1 MRMRKP
7 IVKRNSAQFA
17 AICDAL
23 LYRGANVRFRA
34 NGLSMRPNIL
44 NEDAVT
50 IAPVEQEDL
59 RRGDVALTCGKDG
72 FRVHRVAG
80 ADKATG
86 SLVTRAD
93 AGQENDATTDRVLGK
108 VIAIERNGRT
118 HSLAF
123 PGLKY
128 VHVGRGFL
136 YRFAQATALRAA
148 RLASASAF
156 FALAT
161 LLGLLL
167 SASPAAGQAFTISD
181 TAAPTT
187 AGVGQNVTY
196 TQVLSNTSGVT
207 ITQPITVTQ
216 NLPPNTTFV
225 SANSAGHHTW
235 TCGLAA
241 GVVTCTD
248 TSGNGYGSGNTTTFT
263 IVVTLASTAA
273 SVPTITDTVNAK
285 GNNTG
290 TATASAAVT
299 VLIPDISVTNTDAPD
314 PVDVASNITY
324 TQTVTNN
331 STTIQAVG
339 ATLSETIPTNT
350 TYQSITIP
358 TGWTCGTLP
367 AVGGTGSIACSATGT
382 LATSASSIFSV
393 VVKVNTAVASGST
406 ISDTVMVGE
415 TGTDPN
421 TTNNTFTTTSTVQV
435 PDLSVTNTDAPD
447 PVDVASNI
455 AYTQIVKNNST
466 TVAALAA
473 TFSETT
479 PTNTTYQS
487 ITIPTGWTCG
497 TLPAVGGTGTISCTA
512 ATFAANTSSTFTV
525 VVQVNAA
532 VASGSTITDTV
543 TVGETGT
550 DPTPA
555 NNTATTTTTVQIPD
569 LSVTNS
575 ASPNPVGLS
584 SNVTF
589 TQTVTN
595 NNATVPAVGAT
606 LTQTTPANTTFQSI
620 TPPAGW
626 TCGTQPAVGG
636 TGSIVCT
643 ATGTLSGGASSIFS
657 LVVNVNSTVS
667 SGTVITNSVTVSET
681 GTDPTPGNNTATA
694 TTTVQIP
701 DLSVTE
707 TVSPN
712 PVAPGASITYT
723 ETVKNNGT
731 TAAAGA
737 TLTQTTPT
745 NTTFQSVTPPA
756 GWTCGTQPAIGG
768 TGSIVCTATGTFAG
782 GASAIFTVVVN
793 VNGTVAAATVITNS
807 VTVSETGTD
816 PTPANNT
823 ATISTTVQ
831 DADLSVTETAAPNP
845 VATGANITYT
855 ETVTNNTATVA
866 AFGAALTQNT
876 PTGTLFQSVTPPA
889 GWTCGTQPAVGGT
902 GSIVC
907 TANGTFAGS
916 TSVNFSVVVQVSP
929 EAVVGSTIT
938 NSVTVS
944 ETGTDPNLA
953 NNTATASVQ
962 VQGADLSMTQVASAT
977 AIAPSGTITYTET
990 VTNNGPNAA
999 TGAVLYQQTP
1009 PNTTF
1014 ASMAPPTG
1022 WTCTQPAVN
1031 ATGTVLC
1038 SASAA
1043 MAANTTTGTFTFV
1056 VNVNAAAAAGTS
1068 IVNSADVTS
1077 QTTDPLASNN
1087 ATTTSVLVELTGDA
1101 DLALSMTASP
1111 TPVFISSNL
1120 TYTIQVQDLGLSNT
1134 TNGTLT
1140 DTIPTSTT
1148 FVSASTTQGTCS
1160 GTATVTCAL
1169 GAITRGTT
1177 ITVAITVTAPASP
1190 TTLTNTSSVTS
1201 STTDP
1206 VATNNSATVLTV
1218 VQPLVC
1224 ASPGR
1229 DGIGG
1234 TLTGI
1239 VNAYYP
1245 PANTGALAAGS
1256 TSIVLGPAATG
1267 GAQTPIAAGD
1277 LLLFIQA
1284 QDAAINSTNT
1294 GAYGDGFPGDP
1305 ASGWTSINNSGN
1317 FEFVTATSAVAII
1330 GGTLNFQ
1337 GTGANSG
1344 LLNTYTSAAYVA
1356 GTQGQRQYQVVR
1368 VPQYS
1373 SAILSSGLTAMIW
1386 NGATG
1391 GILAIDVSSQLT
1403 LGGTVAVDALG
1414 FRGGG
1419 GRILG
1424 GGTGAATDYVTLAT
1438 DATNGSK
1445 GEGIAGTPRY
1455 VVSGAITSLAQTP
1468 TDTTVE
1474 GLPNGSYSR
1483 GAPGNA
1489 GGGATDADP
1498 TNNDQNSGGG
1508 GGGNGGSGG
1517 TGGFGWNSAG
1527 IVGGFGGA
1535 AFPVSTSALAMGGG
1549 AGAGTT
1555 NNGSYWT
1562 PSTDTGNNNCGASC
1576 TGIYSS
1582 GGAGGGIVI
1591 IHAGSVTGVGT
1602 ITSNG
1607 QSALATENDGG
1618 GGGGAGGTIL
1628 VFATSGGLGGLTAN
1642 AIGGTGGTTWPE
1654 QAPAAFPGNRHGPG
1668 AGGGGGVILS
1678 TAALAST
1685 SVLGG
1690 SPGVTTLA
1698 NDAYGATPGQAG
1710 AVLPNLSITQTPGTQ
1725 SGSYCA
1731 GADLAVTNSGTPN
1744 PVLAGPGP
1752 GNVITYT
1759 QSVTNNGPFDA
1770 VNAVFS
1776 ETTPANTTF
1785 QSLSFPGGTGW
1796 LCVTPAVGSAGTIS
1810 CTNPDVANAASTTFT
1825 VGVAVNTGVA
1835 VGTVITDVDNAT
1847 AGNSDPNLTN
1857 NSATVQTT
1865 VGSSTT
1871 ADLSITNTATPNPVI
1886 AGNNIS
1892 YTVVVKNNGAA
1903 TAGTVAFSEAIPANT
1918 TFVSA
1923 TPTPSSG
1930 WTCSVVTGTLTCSNA
1945 TLASGASASFAV
1957 VLQVTSGTA
1966 SGTVITDTANVASVT
1981 TDPNPNNNAATSTV
1995 VVAASGQADL
2005 SVTGSATPNP
2015 VTGGNNITYTQTVT
2029 NNGPATSGTATFT
2042 DLVPTGTTFVSFA
2055 VPSGWNCGTLPT
2067 VGSSGGTINCT
2078 ISSLAVNTTTPVS
2091 FPLVVKASLGD
2102 APGSTISNTANINV
2116 PCSSTTDPNCGNNS
2130 VTTSVVVASPTQAD
2144 VAITKTANPDPVD
2157 QGTNLQYTLQVTNN
2171 GPAAAQGVTVTDPL
2185 PAQITYS
2192 SSSTTQGTCTYT
2204 ASTTTLSCSLGT
2216 VSVGGLVLITINA
2229 SANTFSSSTLATNTA
2244 TVSATTGDPNLT
2256 NNTSSVTS
2264 TVAAP
2269 TAVQLASFRAMPRQ
2283 GGGILLEWKTRE
2295 EIRNLGFNIFRL
2307 DGSGRQRLNPSIIAG
2322 SALLIRGG
2330 LPQHAAKTYQWFDP
2344 NGTPQSTYELEDV
2357 DLNGTRMTHGPVSV
2371 DVSATPRSGAL
2382 SQPLLLT
2389 QLNRATTQP
2398 SYIPR
2403 RGLPTPR
2410 PIIVAPTSGQAPI
2423 SLDGDAAVKIS
2434 IQNEGWY
2441 QVSKTQLVAA
2451 GLDPNADARTLQ
2463 LYAEGIEQPMLIL
2476 GHQTGA
2482 LGPNDSIE
2490 FYGTG
2495 IDTPFSET
2503 RVYWLIRGSRPGLR
2517 VNSIPAVNAGLS
2529 PQESFPF
2536 TVVLQQ
2542 RTTYFATLLNGE
2554 NNDNFFGAAVTS
2566 EPVDQQLTVEHAD
2579 PNSGM
2584 QISVDLT
2591 LQGATDQQGHSV
2603 SVFFNGASI
2612 GEMDFANL
2620 ANVTNTFSI
2629 DRSLLQEGINTL
2641 TLTAL
2646 QGDNDVSVVQSIAL
2660 HYPHTYEA
2668 DANWL
2673 KATAPAGGT
2682 LHITGFSNQQIQV
2695 FDITNPLA
2703 VEQLSGTV
2711 RQESA
2716 SYGITLGL
2724 PQSAGQER
2732 TLLVFSDDQIS
2743 PPSGLAYHK
2752 PAALATQSNGS
2763 QMIIITHPYFESA
2776 LTPLVQMHESKG
2788 ISVQVVTIDEVF
2800 DAFNYGERSPF
2811 AIRAFLQNAASQPFR
2826 KPQYLLLVGDAS
2838 LDPRNYLGLGDFDFV
2853 PTRIIETAAFKTAT
2867 DDWFT
2872 DFKQNG
2878 FETIATGRLPVRTA
2892 SDAALVVS
2900 KIVNYE
2906 KGLASGG
2913 SGNQQALLVADQ
2925 NIGAD
2930 FTTATKF
2937 AATDLPSSL
2946 QATEIF
2952 ADGMDPNAVTQ
2963 QILTALNSGPL
2974 LVNYSGHG
2982 SVEQWSF
2989 ADFLDDTSGAT
3000 LTNGNQLSV
3009 YLLMDCLNGFFQ
3021 DVYSTSLAESLILAP
3036 NGGAVAVWASSG
3048 FTNQPPQASMNQALL
3063 QLLKTNPS
3071 MPIATAIVQAKSGV
3085 TDTDVRRTWIFF
3097 GDPAMLLQLPGSS
3110 SAGNNPPGR
3119 VSPPIVLHP

>member
-1 MRMRKP
+1 VRMRES

-23 LYRGANVRFRA
+23 LHRGANVRFRA

-50 IAPVEQEDL
+50 IVPVEQEDL

-80 ADKATG
+80 ADKSTG

-118 HSLAF
+118 YSYGASSQR
-123 PGLKY
+123 Y
-128 VHVGRGFL
+128 VDACRSFA
-136 YRFAQATALRAA
+136 YRLTQAAALRAA
-148 RLASASAF
+148 RFASASVLF
-156 FALAT
+156 GLAI
-161 LLGLLL
+161 LLGMLL
-167 SASPAAGQAFTISD
+167 SAAPAAAQTDLAVSPD
-181 TAAPTT
+181 TAVPATIAPGGQITYTVVVINNGPNTANAPVVTMNTPTGTT
-187 AGVGQNVTY
+187 YVSAAKSGGAGTWNLTSPGVG
-196 TQVLSNTSGVT
+196 GAGA
-207 ITQPITVTQ
+207 ITFTRT
-216 NLPPNTTFV
+216 
-225 SANSAGHHTW
+225 ANMGI
-235 TCGLAA
+235 
-241 GVVTCTD
+241 
-248 TSGNGYGSGNTTTFT
+248 GSTTTFAF
-263 IVVTLASTAA
+263 IVQ
-273 SVPTITDTVNAK
+273 VNAATTN
-285 GNNTG
+285 GTVISQSVNISSTTTDPTPANN
-290 TATASAAVT
+290 TATANVT
-299 VLIPDISVTNTDAPD
+299 VQTPDISVTNADAPD
-314 PVDVASNITY
+314 PVGVASNITY
-324 TQTVTNN
+324 TQVVANN
-331 STTIQAVG
+331 SATIAAVG
-339 ATLSETIPTNT
+339 ATLSETTPTNT

-358 TGWTCGTLP
+358 AGWTCGTLP
-367 AVGGTGSIACSATGT
+367 AVGGTGSISCSATG
-382 LATSASSIFSV
+382 A
-393 VVKVNTAVASGST
+393 
-406 ISDTVMVGE
+406 
-415 TGTDPN
+415 
-421 TTNNTFTTTSTVQV
+421 
-435 PDLSVTNTDAPD
+435 
-447 PVDVASNI
+447 
-455 AYTQIVKNNST
+455 
-466 TVAALAA
+466 
-473 TFSETT
+473 
-479 PTNTTYQS
+479 
-487 ITIPTGWTCG
+487 
-497 TLPAVGGTGTISCTA
+497 
-512 ATFAANTSSTFTV
+512 FAASASSTFTV

-532 VASGSTITDTV
+532 VASGLIISDTI

-555 NNTATTTTTVQIPD
+555 NNTAT
-569 LSVTNS
+569 
-575 ASPNPVGLS
+575 
-584 SNVTF
+584 
-589 TQTVTN
+589 
-595 NNATVPAVGAT
+595 
-606 LTQTTPANTTFQSI
+606 
-620 TPPAGW
+620 
-626 TCGTQPAVGG
+626 
-636 TGSIVCT
+636 
-643 ATGTLSGGASSIFS
+643 
-657 LVVNVNSTVS
+657 
-667 SGTVITNSVTVSET
+667 
-681 GTDPTPGNNTATA
+681 A

-701 DLSVTE
+701 DLSVSE
-707 TVSPN
+707 TVS
-712 PVAPGASITYT
+712 
-723 ETVKNNGT
+723 
-731 TAAAGA
+731 
-737 TLTQTTPT
+737 
-745 NTTFQSVTPPA
+745 
-756 GWTCGTQPAIGG
+756 
-768 TGSIVCTATGTFAG
+768 
-782 GASAIFTVVVN
+782 
-793 VNGTVAAATVITNS
+793 
-807 VTVSETGTD
+807 
-816 PTPANNT
+816 
-823 ATISTTVQ
+823 
-831 DADLSVTETAAPNP
+831 PNP

-855 ETVTNNTATVA
+855 ETVTNNTTTVA
-866 AFGAALTQNT
+866 AVGATLTQST
-876 PTGTLFQSVTPPA
+876 PAKTLFQSVTPPA

-907 TANGTFAGS
+907 AATGTFAAS
-916 TSVNFSVVVQVSP
+916 ASVNFSVVVQVSP

-1031 ATGTVLC
+1031 GTGTVLC

-1056 VNVNAAAAAGTS
+1056 VNVNAGAAAGTS

-1077 QTTDPLASNN
+1077 QTTDPVASNN

-1101 DLALSMTASP
+1101 DLSLSMTASP

-1120 TYTIQVQDLGLSNT
+1120 TYTVQVQDLGLSNT

-1140 DTIPTSTT
+1140 DTIPAGTS

-1169 GAITRGTT
+1169 GAIIRGTT

-1201 STTDP
+1201 TTTDP
-1206 VATNNSATVLTV
+1206 VLTNNSATVLTV

-1229 DGIGG
+1229 DGTGG

-1245 PANTGALAAGS
+1245 PANTGTLAAGS
-1256 TSIVLGPAATG
+1256 TSIVLGPAAAG
-1267 GAQTPIAAGD
+1267 GAQTPIAVGD

-1317 FEFVTATSAVAII
+1317 FEFVTATSAVAVT

-1356 GTQGQRQYQVVR
+1356 GTQGQRKYQVVR

-1391 GILAIDVSSQLT
+1391 GVLAIDVSSQLT

-1424 GGTGAATDYVTLAT
+1424 GGTGAATDYITLAT

-1455 VVSGAITSLAQTP
+1455 VVSGAIASLAQTP

-1489 GGGATDADP
+1489 GGGATDANP
-1498 TNNDQNSGGG
+1498 TANDQNSGGG
-1508 GGGNGGSGG
+1508 GGGNGGGGG

-1535 AFPVSTSALAMGGG
+1535 SFPVSTSALAMGGG

-1562 PSTDTGNNNCGASC
+1562 PSTDTGNNNCGANC

-1591 IHAGSVTGVGT
+1591 IHAGSVVGVGT

-1607 QSALATENDGG
+1607 QIALATENDGG

-1642 AIGGTGGTTWPE
+1642 AIGGVGGTTWPE

-1668 AGGGGGVILS
+1668 AGGGGGVILAS
-1678 TAALAST
+1678 AALAGT
-1685 SVLGG
+1685 SVIGG

-1698 NDAYGATPGQAG
+1698 NDAYGATPGQPG
-1710 AVLPNLSITQTPGTQ
+1710 VVLPGLSITQTPGTQ

-1770 VNAVFS
+1770 LNAVFS

-1785 QSLSFPGGTGW
+1785 QSLSFPGGSGW
-1796 LCVTPAVGSAGTIS
+1796 ICVTPAVGSAGTIS

-1835 VGTVITDVDNAT
+1835 VGSVITDVDNAT

-1886 AGNNIS
+1886 AGNNIT

-1903 TAGTVAFSEAIPANT
+1903 AAGTVAFSEAIPANT

-1957 VLQVTSGTA
+1957 VLQVTAGTA
-1966 SGTVITDTANVASVT
+1966 SGTVITDTANVASTT
-1981 TDPNPNNNAATSTV
+1981 TDPNPNNNAATATV
-1995 VVAASGQADL
+1995 VVATAGQADL
-2005 SVTGSATPNP
+2005 SVTSSATPNP

-2029 NNGPATSGTATFT
+2029 NNGPAASGTATFT
-2042 DLVPTGTTFVSFA
+2042 DVVPTGTTFVSFT
-2055 VPSGWNCGTLPT
+2055 VPSGWNCGTLPA
-2067 VGSSGGTINCT
+2067 VGSSGGTITCT
-2078 ISSLAVNTTTPVS
+2078 ISSLAVNTSTPVN

-2102 APGSTISNTANINV
+2102 APGTTISNTANINV
-2116 PCSSTTDPNCGNNS
+2116 PCSSATDPNCANNS

-2171 GPAAAQGVTVTDPL
+2171 GPAAAQGVTVSDPI
-2185 PAQITYS
+2185 PAEVAYAS
-2192 SSSTTQGTCTYT
+2192 SFTTQGTCTYT
-2204 ASTTTLSCSLGT
+2204 ASTTTVSCSLGSI
-2216 VSVGGLVLITINA
+2216 SVGGLVLITINA
-2229 SANTFSSSTLATNTA
+2229 SANTFSSSTLSTNTA

-2256 NNTSSVTS
+2256 NNSSSVSS
-2264 TVAAP
+2264 TIAAP
-2269 TAVQLASFRAMPRQ
+2269 TAVQLASFRALPRQ
-2283 GGGILLEWKTRE
+2283 GGGVLLEWKTRE
-2295 EIRNLGFNIFRL
+2295 EIRNLGFNVFRL
-2307 DGSGRQRLNPSIIAG
+2307 DGSSRQRLNPSIVAG

-2330 LPQHAAKTYQWFDP
+2330 LPQHAAKTYQWLDP

-2357 DLNGTRMTHGPVSV
+2357 DLNGTRMVHGPVSV
-2371 DVSATPRSGAL
+2371 DVSATPRSGAA

-2398 SYIPR
+2398 AYIPR

-2410 PIIVAPTSGQAPI
+2410 PVISAPAPGQAPP
-2423 SLDGDAAVKIS
+2423 SLDGDAAIKIS
-2434 IQNEGWY
+2434 VQSEGWY
-2441 QVSKTQLVAA
+2441 QVSKAQLVAA
-2451 GLDPNADARTLQ
+2451 GLDPNSDARTLQ

-2495 IDTPFSET
+2495 IDTPFSDT
-2503 RVYWLIRGSRPGLR
+2503 RVYWLIRGSHPGLR
-2517 VNSIPAVNAGLS
+2517 INSIPVVNTGLS
-2529 PQESFPF
+2529 EQQSFPF

-2566 EPVDQQLTVEHAD
+2566 EPADQPLTVAHAD
-2579 PNSGM
+2579 PNSSM
-2584 QISVDLT
+2584 QISVDVT

-2629 DRSLLQEGINTL
+2629 DRSLLHDGVNTV

-2646 QGDNDVSVVQSIAL
+2646 QGDNDVSVVQSIAF

-2682 LHITGFSNQQIQV
+2682 LHITGFSNQQIHV

-2703 VEQLSGTV
+2703 IEQLSGTV
-2711 RQESA
+2711 RQDSA

-2724 PQSAGQER
+2724 PQAAGQER
-2732 TLLVFSDDQIS
+2732 TLLVFSDDQTL
-2743 PPSGLAYHK
+2743 PPSGLALHK
-2752 PAALATQSNGS
+2752 PAALATQSNGG
-2763 QMIIITHPYFESA
+2763 QMIIITHPDFKSA
-2776 LTPLVQMHESKG
+2776 LTPLVQMHESHG
-2788 ISVQVVTIDEVF
+2788 LSVEVVTIDEVF

-2811 AIRAFLQNAASQPFR
+2811 AIRAFLQNAASRPFR
-2826 KPQYLLLVGDAS
+2826 KPQFLLLVGDAS

-2878 FETIATGRLPVRTA
+2878 FETIATGRLPVRTPA
-2892 SDAALVVS
+2892 DAALVVS

-2906 KGLASGG
+2906 KGLAGGG

-2963 QILTALNSGPL
+2963 QIFTALNSGPL

-2989 ADFLDDTSGAT
+2989 ADFLDNTSGAA
-3000 LTNGNQLSV
+3000 LTNGDQLSV

-3063 QLLKTNPS
+3063 QILKTNPS
-3071 MPIATAIVQAKSGV
+3071 MPIAAAIVRAKTGV
-3085 TDTDVRRTWIFF
+3085 TDSDVRRTWIFF

-3110 SAGNNPPGR
+3110 SAGHNPPGR
-3119 VSPPIVLHP
+3119 VGPPIVLHP

>member
-1 MRMRKP
+1 VRMPKP
-7 IVKRNSAQFA
+7 IVKRNSLQFA

-23 LYRGANVRFRA
+23 LHRGANVRFRA

-44 NEDAVT
+44 DEDAVI
-50 IAPVEQEDL
+50 IAHTAL
-59 RRGDVALTCGKDG
+59 RELRPGDVALTRGRDG
-72 FRVHRVAG
+72 FRVHRVSV
-80 ADKATG
+80 ADSAANQII
-86 SLVTRAD
+86 TRAD
-93 AGQENDATTDRVLGK
+93 AGQENDGTTELVLGK
-108 VIAIERNGRT
+108 VIAIERNGRMR
-118 HSLAF
+118 SLAF
-123 PGLKY
+123 SGQKY
-128 VHVGRGFL
+128 VHAGRSL
-136 YRFAQATALRAA
+136 VHRFAQAAALCATK
-148 RLASASAF
+148 LASASAL

-161 LLGLLL
+161 ILGLLL
-167 SASPAAGQAFTISD
+167 SASPAAGQAFTISN
-181 TAAPTT
+181 TPAPATVVPGGT
-187 AGVGQNVTY
+187 ITY
-196 TQVLSNTSGVT
+196 TQVITNNSGVG
-207 ITQPITVTQ
+207 ITQNIVVSEPIPAGTSFSSVTVT
-216 NLPPNTTFV
+216 
-225 SANSAGHHTW
+225 GHHTW
-235 TCGLAA
+235 NCPTPTTTL
-241 GVVTCTD
+241 VCTD
-248 TSGNGYGSGNTTTFT
+248 TSGVNYGSPNTTTFT
-263 IVVTLASTAA
+263 VVLNVTSPGTTGTISDTV
-273 SVPTITDTVNAK
+273 SVSGGNITTVNA
-285 GNNTG
+285 
-290 TATASAAVT
+290 TANVAISA
-299 VLIPDISVTNTDAPD
+299 PDILVTSADSPD
-314 PVDVASNITY
+314 PVDVASNISY
-324 TQTVTNN
+324 TQVVKNT
-331 STTIQAVG
+331 STT
-339 ATLSETIPTNT
+339 T
-350 TYQSITIP
+350 
-358 TGWTCGTLP
+358 
-367 AVGGTGSIACSATGT
+367 
-382 LATSASSIFSV
+382 
-393 VVKVNTAVASGST
+393 
-406 ISDTVMVGE
+406 M
-415 TGTDPN
+415 
-421 TTNNTFTTTSTVQV
+421 
-435 PDLSVTNTDAPD
+435 
-447 PVDVASNI
+447 
-455 AYTQIVKNNST
+455 
-466 TVAALAA
+466 AALA
-473 TFSETT
+473 TFSEAI

-497 TLPAVGGTGTISCTA
+497 TLPAVGGTGTISCSDPTLA
-512 ATFAANTSSTFTV
+512 VNTSWTFTV
-525 VVQVNAA
+525 VVQVNST
-532 VASGSTITDTV
+532 VASGSTITDVV
-543 TVGETGT
+543 TVGQTGT

-584 SNVTF
+584 SNVTY

-595 NNATVPAVGAT
+595 NSTTVPAVGAT

-643 ATGTLSGGASSIFS
+643 ATGTLAAGASSIFA
-657 LVVNVNSTVS
+657 LVVNVNATVT
-667 SGTVITNSVTVSET
+667 SGTVITDSVTVSET

-707 TVSPN
+707 TVAPN
-712 PVAPGASITYT
+712 PVAPGAPITYT

-745 NTTFQSVTPPA
+745 NTTFQSVTPPTGWTCGTQPAVGATGSIVCTATGTFAGAATAGFNVVVNVNAATASGTVINNSVTVSETGTDPTPGNNTATGTTTVQTPDLSVTETVSPNPVAPGASITYTETVNNNSTAASAGATLTQTTPANTTFQSITPPA
-756 GWTCGTQPAIGG
+756 GWNCGTQPAIGG

-816 PTPANNT
+816 PVPGNNT

-831 DADLSVTETAAPNP
+831 DADLSVTETVAPNP

-866 AFGAALTQNT
+866 AFGATLTQTT
-876 PTGTLFQSVTPPA
+876 PAHTLFQSVTPPA

-907 TANGTFAGS
+907 TATGTFAGS
-916 TSVNFSVVVQVSP
+916 ASVNFSVVVQVSP

-977 AIAPSGTITYTET
+977 AIAPGGTITYTET

-1031 ATGTVLC
+1031 GTGTVLC
-1038 SASAA
+1038 SASAS

-1077 QTTDPLASNN
+1077 QTTDPVASNN
-1087 ATTTSVLVELTGDA
+1087 ATTTSVLVELTADA
-1101 DLALSMTASP
+1101 DLSLSMTASP

-1140 DTIPTSTT
+1140 DTIPTGTT
-1148 FVSASTTQGTCS
+1148 FVSSATTQGSCS

-1169 GAITRGTT
+1169 GAMTRGTT

-1206 VATNNSATVLTV
+1206 VLTNNSATVLTV

-1256 TSIVLGPAATG
+1256 TSIVLGPAAAG
-1267 GAQTPIAAGD
+1267 GAQTPIAVGD

-1317 FEFVTATSAVAII
+1317 FEFVTATSAVAIT

-1356 GTQGQRQYQVVR
+1356 GTQGQRKYQVVR

-1391 GILAIDVSSQLT
+1391 GVLAIDVSSQLT

-1455 VVSGAITSLAQTP
+1455 VVNGAITSLAQVP

-1489 GGGATDADP
+1489 GGGATDANP
-1498 TNNDQNSGGG
+1498 GSNNQNSGGG
-1508 GGGNGGSGG
+1508 GGGNGGTGG

-1555 NNGSYWT
+1555 NDGSYWT
-1562 PSTDTGNNNCGASC
+1562 PSSDTGGADCGANC

-1582 GGAGGGIVI
+1582 GAAGGGIVI
-1591 IHAGSVTGVGT
+1591 IHAGSVVGVGT

-1607 QSALATENDGG
+1607 QTALATENDGG

-1628 VFATSGGLGGLTAN
+1628 VFATTGGLGGLSAN
-1642 AIGGTGGTTWPE
+1642 AVGGTGGTTWPE
-1654 QAPAAFPGNRHGPG
+1654 QTPAAFPGNRHGPG

-1678 TAALAST
+1678 TAALAGT

-1710 AVLPNLSITQTPGTQ
+1710 AVIPNLSITQTPGTQ

-1759 QSVTNNGPFDA
+1759 QSVTNNGPFDSL
-1770 VNAVFS
+1770 NAVFS

-1785 QSLSFPGGTGW
+1785 QSLSFPGGSGW
-1796 LCVTPAVGSAGTIS
+1796 TCVTPAVGSAGTIS

-1825 VGVAVNTGVA
+1825 VGVAVNTGVV

-1903 TAGTVAFSEAIPANT
+1903 AAGTVAFSEAIPANT

-1923 TPTPSSG
+1923 TPSPSSG
-1930 WTCSVVTGTLTCSNA
+1930 WTCSVVSGTLTCSNA

-1957 VLQVTSGTA
+1957 VLQVTAGTA
-1966 SGTVITDTANVASVT
+1966 SGTVITDTANVASTT
-1981 TDPNPNNNAATSTV
+1981 TDPNPNNNAATATV
-1995 VVAASGQADL
+1995 VVAATGQADL
-2005 SVTGSATPNP
+2005 SVTSSATPNP

-2042 DLVPTGTTFVSFA
+2042 DVIPTGTTFVSFT

-2067 VGSSGGTINCT
+2067 VGSSGGTITCT
-2078 ISSLAVNTTTPVS
+2078 ISSLAVNTSTPVN

-2102 APGSTISNTANINV
+2102 TPGTTISNTASINV
-2116 PCSSTTDPNCGNNS
+2116 PCSSATDPNCANNS
-2130 VTTSVVVASPTQAD
+2130 VTTSVVVASPSQAD

-2171 GPAAAQGVTVTDPL
+2171 GPAAAQGVTVSDPI
-2185 PAQITYS
+2185 PAEVSYVS
-2192 SSSTTQGTCTYT
+2192 SFTTQGTCTYT
-2204 ASTTTLSCSLGT
+2204 ASTTTVSCSLGS

-2229 SANTFSSSTLATNTA
+2229 SANTFNASTLSTNTA
-2244 TVSATTGDPNLT
+2244 TVSATSGDPNLT
-2256 NNTSSVTS
+2256 NNTSSVSS
-2264 TVAAP
+2264 TIAAP
-2269 TAVQLASFRAMPRQ
+2269 TAVQLASFRALPRQ
-2283 GGGILLEWKTRE
+2283 GGGVLLEWKTRE
-2295 EIRNLGFNIFRL
+2295 EIRNLGFNVFRL
-2307 DGSGRQRLNPSIIAG
+2307 DGTGRQRLNPSIIAG

-2344 NGTPQSTYELEDV
+2344 NGTPQSAYELEDV
-2357 DLNGTRMTHGPVSV
+2357 DLNGTRMAHGPVSV
-2371 DVSATPRSGAL
+2371 DVSATPRSGAV
-2382 SQPLLLT
+2382 SQPMLLT
-2389 QLNRATTQP
+2389 QLNRSTTQP
-2398 SYIPR
+2398 ALIPP

-2410 PIIVAPTSGQAPI
+2410 PVISAPTPNQAPT

-2434 IQNEGWY
+2434 VQNEGWY
-2441 QVSKTQLVAA
+2441 QVSGSQLVAA

-2463 LYAEGIEQPMLIL
+2463 LYAEGVEQPMLIL
-2476 GHQTGA
+2476 GHQSGA
-2482 LGPNDSIE
+2482 LGTNDSIE

-2495 IDTPFSET
+2495 IDTPFSDT

-2517 VNSIPAVNAGLS
+2517 INSIPAVNVGLS
-2529 PQESFPF
+2529 EQQSFPF

-2566 EPVDQQLTVEHAD
+2566 EPVDQQLTIAHVD

-2584 QISVDLT
+2584 QISVDVT

-2629 DRSLLQEGINTL
+2629 DRSLLQDGVNTV

-2646 QGDNDVSVVQSIAL
+2646 QGDNDISVVQSIAL
-2660 HYPHTYEA
+2660 HYPHTYQA

-2673 KATAPAGGT
+2673 KATAPSGST

-2695 FDITNPLA
+2695 FDITNPVA
-2703 VEQLSGTV
+2703 IEQLSSTV
-2711 RQESA
+2711 GQESA
-2716 SYGITLGL
+2716 SYGVTLGL
-2724 PQSAGQER
+2724 APAAGQER

-2743 PPSGLAYHK
+2743 PPSGLAFHK
-2752 PAALATQSNGS
+2752 PAALATQNNGS
-2763 QMIIITHPYFESA
+2763 QMIIITHPDFESV
-2776 LTPLVQMHESKG
+2776 LTPLVQMHESQG
-2788 ISVQVVTIDEVF
+2788 QSVQVVTIDEVF

-2853 PTRIIETAAFKTAT
+2853 PTRIIETAAFKTAS

-2906 KGLASGG
+2906 KGLAGGG

-2946 QATEIF
+2946 QTTEIF
-2952 ADGMDPNAVTQ
+2952 ADGMDPNVVTQ

-2989 ADFLDDTSGAT
+2989 ADFLDDTSGAA
-3000 LTNGNQLSV
+3000 LTNGDQLSV

-3063 QLLKTNPS
+3063 QILKTNPS
-3071 MPIATAIVQAKSGV
+3071 MPIAAAIVQAKTGV
-3085 TDTDVRRTWIFF
+3085 TDSDVRRTWIFF
-3097 GDPAMLLQLPGSS
+3097 GDPAMLLQLSGSS
-3110 SAGNNPPGR
+3110 STGHNPPVR